1 MFININTARDEYFYC
16 FTSFVKFQRRRK
28 KYHHDRL
35 VLCSILFQHAGQIGS
50 LLNSISEERPH
61 WHHAAQIGSLLYSIS
76 EECPYSTTPDGLVL
90 CPTLFE
96 PRRTGCCLLFSTLRQ
111 GELAKNRLHTTVPS
125 RKTYNTIFYPPNSF
139 LSSIAVQRKRK
150 KTKIFCY
157 TFFFLTNF

>member
-28 KYHHDRL
+28 KI
-35 VLCSILFQHAGQIGS
+35 SSWQIGS

-76 EECPYSTTPDGLVL
+76 EECPYSTTPDGSVL

-150 KTKIFCY
+150 KTKIFYY